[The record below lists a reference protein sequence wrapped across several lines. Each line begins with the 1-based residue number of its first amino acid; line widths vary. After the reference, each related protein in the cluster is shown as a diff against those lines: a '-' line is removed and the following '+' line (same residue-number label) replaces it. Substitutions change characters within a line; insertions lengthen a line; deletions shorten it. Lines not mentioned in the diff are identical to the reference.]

1 MVCSSHFPK
10 LSSLW
15 FFSSSINIKFIEITE
30 ISTGNVMEMWCSLN
44 NTTLLFYL
52 TSPFPGVNGKLNKRQ
67 RRRKADSTGGLSQI
81 IIPYLCQYDIC
92 HNQLFHIW
100 VNTIFYTNTF
110 MFNLGQYLSL
120 CLFNRLCLEFLFF
133 IVFLLVSVKKKIPVF
148 FPDKCFSLYF
158 WKLKGVYF
166 LAFFV

>member
-1 MVCSSHFPK
+1 MVIGTCGYYGLFVTFSK
-10 LSSLW
+10 IVLSMV
-15 FFSSSINIKFIEITE
+15 FVFSINIKFIEITE
-30 ISTGNVMEMWCSLN
+30 ISTGNVKCDAVRTILHY
-44 NTTLLFYL
+44 FYL

-81 IIPYLCQYDIC
+81 IILYLCQYDIC

-120 CLFNRLCLEFLFF
+120 CLFNCLCLEFLFF
-133 IVFLLVSVKKKIPVF
+133 IVFLLVRS
-148 FPDKCFSLYF
+148 CFIIILH
-158 WKLKGVYF
+158 K
-166 LAFFV
+166 